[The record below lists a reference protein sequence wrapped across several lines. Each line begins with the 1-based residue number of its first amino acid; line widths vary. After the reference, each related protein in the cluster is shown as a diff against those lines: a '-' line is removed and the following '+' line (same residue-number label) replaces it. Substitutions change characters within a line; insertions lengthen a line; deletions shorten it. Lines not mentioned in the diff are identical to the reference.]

1 MIVKTAANLQNS
13 PLSYILFFVNK
24 TKNVDN
30 PTVIHKLLIN
40 LPRVLLF
47 FLRFACYFIFYSYF
61 CSMFKEYKF
70 TIFAVIIF
78 GIIIAFGLKGAAK
91 QQETTVERLEIPL
104 LTHY

>member
-47 FLRFACYFIFYSYF
+47 FLRFACYFIFYLYF
-61 CSMFKEYKF
+61 C
-70 TIFAVIIF
+70 T
-78 GIIIAFGLKGAAK
+78 GINKSRYDSNTDEGRPDVDDEG
-91 QQETTVERLEIPL
+91 
-104 LTHY
+104 

>member
-47 FLRFACYFIFYSYF
+47 FLRLDHGDLSY
-61 CSMFKEYKF
+61 
-70 TIFAVIIF
+70 TPAQVALIIDQL
-78 GIIIAFGLKGAAK
+78 G
-91 QQETTVERLEIPL
+91 EPEEWV
-104 LTHY
+104 

>member
-40 LPRVLLF
+40 HASL
-47 FLRFACYFIFYSYF
+47 SH
-61 CSMFKEYKF
+61 E
-70 TIFAVIIF
+70 
-78 GIIIAFGLKGAAK
+78 IA
-91 QQETTVERLEIPL
+91 QQLAERS
-104 LTHY
+104 